1 MQREEILCMCLEGHS
16 DLCIRLREAPLVGQ
30 TEFSQPF
37 ARLNLWNVPTWALV
51 YVNSDKVVSLAEPTP
66 FICKMKLMIDR
77 ALIHI

>member
-1 MQREEILCMCLEGHS
+1 
-16 DLCIRLREAPLVGQ
+16 VGQ